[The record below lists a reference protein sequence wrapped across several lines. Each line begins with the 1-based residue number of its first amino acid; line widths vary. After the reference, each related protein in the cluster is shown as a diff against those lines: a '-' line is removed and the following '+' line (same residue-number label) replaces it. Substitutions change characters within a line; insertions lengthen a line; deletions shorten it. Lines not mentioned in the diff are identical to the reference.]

1 MRFYYRSSHFK
12 PASNDGVIM
21 ECLNV
26 PSESK
31 VSKFA
36 FGEAKVCLLTYM
48 SKRAK
53 SVQMRLG
60 SLPTQSRKYTA
71 GCGLGTISKGELYD
85 SLLK

>member
-12 PASNDGVIM
+12 PASNDGVIV

-36 FGEAKVCLLTYM
+36 FGEAKVLFQKENFMTLY
-48 SKRAK
+48 S
-53 SVQMRLG
+53 SN
-60 SLPTQSRKYTA
+60 
-71 GCGLGTISKGELYD
+71 ISKC
-85 SLLK
+85 